1 MALTISLALLSTSVW
16 RTTANAVPA
25 PEAQITPAPI
35 LQRQNNAAFIGY
47 SSTNGTCKSEN

>member
-16 RTTANAVPA
+16 RATANAVPA

-35 LQRQNNAAFIGY
+35 LQRQNDAAFMGY
-47 SSTNGTCKSEN
+47 FSTDGTCKSKN